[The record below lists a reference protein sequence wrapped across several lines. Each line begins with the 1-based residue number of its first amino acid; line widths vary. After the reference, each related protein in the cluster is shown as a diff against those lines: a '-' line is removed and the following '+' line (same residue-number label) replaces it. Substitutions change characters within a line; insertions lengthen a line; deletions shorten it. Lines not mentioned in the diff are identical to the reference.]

1 MPNLHLAAF
10 GKPCGGEQT
19 ANLESGPQ
27 IFRSELQK
35 HNQCFLN
42 FGIAYVSFSRTPR
55 TSNPVLSSGDIIGSG
70 VLWSSNKCLA
80 GACSESDVKCVAS
93 LMLFCNPKCAHKTR
107 KNWIHVQIY
116 LNISWKYTSWAS
128 TTRQA
133 LVKRRFRVSFDYA
146 ALITAV

>member
-1 MPNLHLAAF
+1 
-10 GKPCGGEQT
+10 
-19 ANLESGPQ
+19 
-27 IFRSELQK
+27 
-35 HNQCFLN
+35 
-42 FGIAYVSFSRTPR
+42 
-55 TSNPVLSSGDIIGSG
+55 VLSSGDIIWSG
-70 VLWSSNKCLA
+70 VVWSSNKCLA
-80 GACSESDVKCVAS
+80 GACWESNVKWVPS

-133 LVKRRFRVSFDYA
+133 LVKRRFRVSFHYA